1 MAKKL
6 RKEFKKEGIYTQ
18 RCYAHRDHNTFGN
31 SMKKFQSFKNLDK
44 VCNYA
49 YTFYRRSHKRFL
61 SLNEFLADGEFEPI
75 VLSYVFDVRWVTSH
89 LQVNNDKNII
99 ESL

>member
-89 LQVNNDKNII
+89 LQVTNYKSIK
-99 ESL
+99 ESH